1 MVNHHGSRVVGDYVG
16 HLAAGHD
23 RSFGLVG
30 AFGRDLADGRHVRI
44 GFRRRAAHEVGD
56 ILGVARRNLCGT
68 LVESGI
74 AGDRAG
80 GTGYELLVGPGST
93 LRRVDRYFHTVLREG
108 LRAVPRRRRS
118 GRRHVLDRNG
128 HGLEIGDL
136 VGSDLHGRYRG
147 RADLLDHNPR
157 GTLRTRHLI
166 ELVVGGHAGL
176 AGLQCHLH
184 LVARLEREAFIGRV
198 RVDAAAVERDA
209 VLGRR
214 GALGHQ
220 LQVVRRGVATLLVG
234 HDNRLEIVVL
244 RLVDHLLLAAG
255 SLAQG
260 DQLGNRRLDGISGL
274 RIGLLAAVER
284 HLLTAVA
291 GLEQHVIEAVCTA
304 QRRREADIERRDA
317 VGQRE
322 VGRGEVPATIRI
334 DTLGEGVG
342 QRRRPVRTVVAQ
354 LDLEL
359 VVVERVVAGAVEVA
373 LRTEREG
380 EVLLRNGDLLD
391 RYHTVRA
398 EEQVV
403 VARTGIVRIAGIRR
417 RVAAHADARR
427 RVGHVGGAA
436 AGLVLPAVELVGIR
450 PLAIG
455 LRSDLLVHVV
465 EIDGI
470 RGVHTRIIGLHVV
483 EGDGLAARTLEQR
496 HVVETVC
503 AAQRRTEAD
512 IERRGTLGQREVG
525 RSEVPAAVRINTHG
539 EGVGQ
544 RGRPVRTVVAQL
556 HLELVVVERVVV
568 LAVGV
573 ALRTERE
580 AQVDAVHGDLLD
592 REVRVRAEEQV
603 VHARAGIIRIVVVRV
618 GVVAHADARRRV
630 GHVGNAVA
638 ALVLPALELVGIGP
652 RVVSAI
658 GLRGSLLVEVVGIGD
673 LTRGDFAA
681 GDLRYGDR
689 LLGRT
694 PVAELGMDQRKGDLA
709 LTQVRTCGQLLY
721 RHGDRAVAPAVHR
734 LHRRPF
740 Q

>member
-1 MVNHHGSRVVGDYVG
+1 M
-16 HLAAGHD
+16 
-23 RSFGLVG
+23 
-30 AFGRDLADGRHVRI
+30 
-44 GFRRRAAHEVGD
+44 
-56 ILGVARRNLCGT
+56 
-68 LVESGI
+68 
-74 AGDRAG
+74 
-80 GTGYELLVGPGST
+80 
-93 LRRVDRYFHTVLREG
+93 
-108 LRAVPRRRRS
+108 
-118 GRRHVLDRNG
+118 
-128 HGLEIGDL
+128 
-136 VGSDLHGRYRG
+136 
-147 RADLLDHNPR
+147 
-157 GTLRTRHLI
+157 
-166 ELVVGGHAGL
+166 
-176 AGLQCHLH
+176 
-184 LVARLEREAFIGRV
+184 
-198 RVDAAAVERDA
+198 
-209 VLGRR
+209 
-214 GALGHQ
+214 
-220 LQVVRRGVATLLVG
+220 
-234 HDNRLEIVVL
+234 
-244 RLVDHLLLAAG
+244 
-255 SLAQG
+255 
-260 DQLGNRRLDGISGL
+260 
-274 RIGLLAAVER
+274 
-284 HLLTAVA
+284 
-291 GLEQHVIEAVCTA
+291 CTA

-470 RGVHTRIIGLHVV
+470 RGVHTRVLGLHVV

-544 RGRPVRTVVAQL
+544 RGRPVRAVVAQL

-573 ALRTERE
+573 ALRTEGK

-592 REVRVRAEEQV
+592 REVRVRAEEQI

-638 ALVLPALELVGIGP
+638 ALVLPAVELIGIGP
-652 RVVSAI
+652 RVAAAI

-673 LTRGDFAA
+673 LARRHFAA
-681 GDLRYGDR
+681 GDLRHGDR

-694 PVAELGMDQRKGDLA
+694 PVAEFGVDQRKGDLA